1 MPGKP
6 APVPFTAL
14 LSDVIRTDT
23 LDFRHAWVGMEPTFS
38 NKKTLKLW
46 RKNAATEESELT
58 FFDHPYVLGMEKAVA
73 QAMRKKYRAAQK
85 KGEDWCLFD
94 EIERKRDLDQW
105 GVRRQNLHFRCH
117 GDDHVFT
124 VRFGLDPETYEF
136 SIKPVPLAWLYD
148 ARFVRFLQ
156 EIVWDVPQ
164 ELGLRPSIAH
174 GGCQFSLSAK
184 TYMTGSLLCD
194 SLCDRFNHPELA
206 CWIFDYPNCDDRSL
220 RATARRREAF
230 LRIFDQYWA
239 GAFHPRA
246 IGQLT
251 VENALLDYGFGP
263 ASQPPADLMSKSGPV
278 GSHVEVFQTNFAFA
292 RAVRLLAQNV
302 HPGYWQGAHPD
313 SLGYRPDQVM
323 RYSETN
329 LNRLRIRGEYHVKSG
344 EVLQKDAVPPLS
356 AQLDPTMLY
365 DEASFEV
372 RAQYGCTSARDF
384 VESVLL
390 EVHRA
395 QYLQRHP
402 QIKPRLRLLHDQ
414 LQADAEDTLLRLGT
428 HERLHTLRSEAYE
441 HNRDESGGRIQ
452 SDFIEP
458 ETLFWEV
465 FRRLPLREQALIA
478 REALGGLV
486 ERVTQAATLDA
497 RRGDRVEA
505 AADESALAEADADP
519 MEWHRHRVHP
529 ILWQVLKADPTV
541 LSADEDEPLRREV
554 ARFHLDPDRYLTRRP
569 TWSIGNLPEPWQPSD
584 ERS

>member
-1 MPGKP
+1 MPNKP
-6 APVPFTAL
+6 ELAPFTATL
-14 LSDVIRTDT
+14 GNVIRTDT
-23 LDFRHAWVGMEPTFS
+23 LDFRSAWIGMEPTFS

-46 RKNAATEESELT
+46 RKNAATEEAET
-58 FFDHPYVLGMEKAVA
+58 EFFWSPYTLGMEKAVA
-73 QAMRKKYRAAQK
+73 KAMREKYRDARKRGA
-85 KGEDWCLFD
+85 DWCLFD
-94 EIERKRDLDQW
+94 EVERERDLDQW
-105 GVRRQNLHFRCH
+105 GAPRQNLHFRCK

-136 SIKPVPLAWLYD
+136 SIKPVPLLWLYD

-156 EIVWDVPQ
+156 EIVWDIPQ

-184 TYMTGSLLCD
+184 TYLSGSLLAD
-194 SLCDRFNHPELA
+194 TLCDRFNHPELA

-220 RATARRREAF
+220 RATPRRREAF
-230 LRIFDQYWA
+230 LRVFEQYWA

-246 IGQLT
+246 IGQLC

-263 ASQPPADLMSKSGPV
+263 AAQPPAGLMSEAGPV
-278 GSHVEVFQTNFAFA
+278 GSQEEIFQTNFAFA

-302 HPGYWQGAHPD
+302 HPGYWQGAHPE
-313 SLGYRPDQVM
+313 SLGYRPDQIM

-356 AQLDPTMLY
+356 AALNHTMLY

-384 VESVLL
+384 VESALL

-402 QIKPRLRLLHDQ
+402 QVKPKLRVLHDP
-414 LQADAEDTLLRLGT
+414 LLADAEQTLLRLGA
-428 HERLHTLRSEAYE
+428 HDRLQALRSEAYDW
-441 HNRDESGGRIQ
+441 NCESSLGRIQ

-465 FRRLPLREQALIA
+465 WQRLPLREQALIA
-478 REALGGLV
+478 REALGGLI
-486 ERVTQAATLDA
+486 ERVTQAATCDP
-497 RRGDRVEA
+497 RRSESAIAPVDEA
-505 AADESALAEADADP
+505 AALDAEADP

-529 ILWQVLKADPTV
+529 ILWQVLKADPAV
-541 LSADEDEPLRREV
+541 LASDEDEPLRREV
-554 ARFHLDPDRYLTRRP
+554 ARFHVDPDRYLTRRP
-569 TWSIGNLPEPWQPSD
+569 TWSLRNLPEPWQPSAT
-584 ERS
+584 RG

>member
-1 MPGKP
+1 MSDTLGL
-6 APVPFTAL
+6 APFTSIL
-14 LSDVIRTDT
+14 GDVLRADT
-23 LDFRHAWVGMEPTFS
+23 LDFRSAWIGMEPTFS

-46 RKNAATEESELT
+46 RKNAATEEAET
-58 FFDHPYVLGMEKAVA
+58 EFFWHRYTLGMEKAVA
-73 QAMRKKYRAAQK
+73 KAMREKYRDARK
-85 KGEDWCLFD
+85 RGDDWCLFD
-94 EIERKRDLDQW
+94 EVERERDLDQW
-105 GVRRQNLHFRCH
+105 GAPRQNLHFRCK

-136 SIKPVPLAWLYD
+136 SIKPVPLLWLYD

-184 TYMTGSLLCD
+184 TYLSGSLLAD
-194 SLCDRFNHPELA
+194 TLCDRFNHPELA

-220 RATARRREAF
+220 RATPRRREAF
-230 LRIFDQYWA
+230 LRIFEQYWA

-246 IGQLT
+246 IGQLC

-263 ASQPPADLMSKSGPV
+263 AAQPPPGLMSEAGPV
-278 GSHVEVFQTNFAFA
+278 GSQDEIFQTNFAFA

-302 HPGYWQGAHPD
+302 HPGYWQSAHPD
-313 SLGYRPDQVM
+313 SLGYRPDQIM

-356 AQLDPTMLY
+356 AALNHTMLY

-384 VESVLL
+384 VESALL

-402 QIKPRLRLLHDQ
+402 QVKPTLRVLHDP
-414 LQADAEDTLLRLGT
+414 LLADAEQTLLRLGA
-428 HERLHTLRSEAYE
+428 HDRLQALRSEAYDW
-441 HNRDESGGRIQ
+441 NRQTSLGRIQ
-452 SDFIEP
+452 SDFVEP

-465 FRRLPLREQALIA
+465 WQRLPLREQALIA
-478 REALGGLV
+478 REALGGLI
-486 ERVTQAATLDA
+486 ERVTQAATCDP
-497 RRGDRVEA
+497 RRSEPATTPVEA
-505 AADESALAEADADP
+505 AALDAEADP

-529 ILWQVLKADPTV
+529 ILWQVLKADPAV
-541 LSADEDEPLRREV
+541 LASDEDEPLRREL
-554 ARFHLDPDRYLTRRP
+554 ARFHVDPDRYLTRRP
-569 TWSIGNLPEPWQPSD
+569 TWSLRNLPEPWQPPAQ
-584 ERS
+584 RG

>member
-1 MPGKP
+1 MPNKP
-6 APVPFTAL
+6 ELAPFTATL
-14 LSDVIRTDT
+14 GNVIRTDT
-23 LDFRHAWVGMEPTFS
+23 LDFRSAWIGMEPTFS

-46 RKNAATEESELT
+46 RKNAATEEAET
-58 FFDHPYVLGMEKAVA
+58 EFFWSPYTLGMEKAVA
-73 QAMRKKYRAAQK
+73 KAMREKYRDARKRGA
-85 KGEDWCLFD
+85 DWCLFD
-94 EIERKRDLDQW
+94 EVERERDLDQW
-105 GVRRQNLHFRCH
+105 GAPRQNLHFRCK

-136 SIKPVPLAWLYD
+136 SIKPVPLLWLYD

-156 EIVWDVPQ
+156 EIVWDIPQ

-184 TYMTGSLLCD
+184 TYLSGSLLAD
-194 SLCDRFNHPELA
+194 TLCDRFNHPELA

-220 RATARRREAF
+220 RATPRRREAF
-230 LRIFDQYWA
+230 LRVFEQYWA
-239 GAFHPRA
+239 GAFHPQA
-246 IGQLT
+246 IGQLC

-263 ASQPPADLMSKSGPV
+263 AAQPPAGLMSEAGPV
-278 GSHVEVFQTNFAFA
+278 GSQEEIFQTNFAFA

-302 HPGYWQGAHPD
+302 HPGYWQGAHPE
-313 SLGYRPDQVM
+313 SLGYRPDQIM

-356 AQLDPTMLY
+356 AALNHTMLY

-402 QIKPRLRLLHDQ
+402 QVKPKLRVLHDP
-414 LQADAEDTLLRLGT
+414 LLADAEQTLLRLGA
-428 HERLHTLRSEAYE
+428 HDRLQALRSEAYDW
-441 HNRDESGGRIQ
+441 NCESSLGRIQ

-465 FRRLPLREQALIA
+465 WQRLPLREQALIA
-478 REALGGLV
+478 REALGGLI
-486 ERVTQAATLDA
+486 ERVTQAATCDP
-497 RRGDRVEA
+497 RRSESAIAPVDEA
-505 AADESALAEADADP
+505 AALDAEADP

-529 ILWQVLKADPTV
+529 ILWQVLKADPAV
-541 LSADEDEPLRREV
+541 LASDEDEPLRREV
-554 ARFHLDPDRYLTRRP
+554 ARFHVDPDRYLTRRP
-569 TWSIGNLPEPWQPSD
+569 TWSLRNLPEPWQPSAT
-584 ERS
+584 RG

>member
-6 APVPFTAL
+6 DPVPFTAAL
-14 LSDVIRTDT
+14 RDVIRTDT
-23 LDFRHAWVGMEPTFS
+23 LGFRDAWVGMEPTFS
-38 NKKTLKLW
+38 DKKTLKIW
-46 RKNAATEESELT
+46 QKNAATEESEVK
-58 FFDHPYVLGMEKAVA
+58 FFDHDYTLGMEKAVA
-73 QAMRKKYRAAQK
+73 KAMRKKYLAARK
-85 KGEDWCLFD
+85 RGADWCLFH
-94 EIERKRDLDQW
+94 EVERERDLDQW
-105 GVRRQNLHFRCH
+105 GARRQNLHFRCQ

-136 SIKPVPLAWLYD
+136 SIKPVPLVWLYD

-156 EIVWDVPQ
+156 EMVWDVPQ
-164 ELGLRPSIAH
+164 ELGLRPSIIH

-184 TYMTGSLLCD
+184 TYLTGSLLCD

-220 RATARRREAF
+220 RATPRRREAF
-230 LRIFDQYWA
+230 LRVFDAYWA

-246 IGQLT
+246 IGQLC

-263 ASQPPADLMSKSGPV
+263 AAQPPPGLMTEAGPL
-278 GSHVEVFQTNFAFA
+278 GSHDEIFQTNFAFA

-356 AQLDPTMLY
+356 AVLSHTMLY

-372 RAQYGCTSARDF
+372 RAQHGCTSARDF

-402 QIKPRLRLLHDQ
+402 QVKPRLRLLQDQ
-414 LQADAEDTLLRLGT
+414 LLADAEATLVRLGAQG
-428 HERLHTLRSEAYE
+428 RLDALRSEAYVL
-441 HNRDESGGRIQ
+441 NRDASLGRIQ

-465 FRRLPLREQALIA
+465 WRRLPRREQALIA
-478 REALGGLV
+478 REALSGLV
-486 ERVTQAATLDA
+486 ERVTQAATCDPRRTDADADASRLDA
-497 RRGDRVEA
+497 EP
-505 AADESALAEADADP
+505 DP

-529 ILWQVLKADPTV
+529 ILWQALKADPET
-541 LSADEDEPLRREV
+541 LAAAEDEALRQEV

-569 TWSIGNLPEPWQPSD
+569 TWSLSSVPEPWASAD
-584 ERS
+584 EPV